1 MLINQGLA
9 FPNLQSN
16 PMELLQHL
24 KTFADERIEIV
35 FLIIGKYF
43 LSTVASQNSEDWV
56 LVSM

>member
-9 FPNLQSN
+9 SPNLQSN

-56 LVSM
+56 LVSL

>member
-43 LSTVASQNSEDWV
+43 LSTVASQNSED
-56 LVSM
+56 